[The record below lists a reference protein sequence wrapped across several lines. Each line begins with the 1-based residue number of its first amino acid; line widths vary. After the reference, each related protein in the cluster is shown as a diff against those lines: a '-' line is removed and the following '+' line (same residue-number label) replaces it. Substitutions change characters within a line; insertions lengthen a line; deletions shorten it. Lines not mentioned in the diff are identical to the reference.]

1 MKIRYNAP
9 VTLTFSFIAVIV
21 LILENIFSSFSY
33 VNFINYLFSVPGREQ
48 FSFFN
53 PIDYFRLVSHILGH
67 ADWAHLIGNLSFI
80 LLLGPTLEEKVG
92 SAKLLLMILM
102 TAFFTGLLNVLFFK
116 TGLMGASG
124 IVFMLILLSSITNCK
139 EGEIPLT
146 FILIAVLY
154 LGTEFIKI
162 FTTNNI
168 SEFAHI
174 AGGTCG
180 SLFGFAKKFDS
191 SSSDK
196 KESHKKNRSIKKSD
210 SEGQYITLDDINNK

>member
-124 IVFMLILLSSITNCK
+124 IVFMLILLSSI
-139 EGEIPLT
+139 
-146 FILIAVLY
+146 
-154 LGTEFIKI
+154 KI
-162 FTTNNI
+162 GR
-168 SEFAHI
+168 AHV
-174 AGGTCG
+174 
-180 SLFGFAKKFDS
+180 
-191 SSSDK
+191 
-196 KESHKKNRSIKKSD
+196 
-210 SEGQYITLDDINNK
+210 